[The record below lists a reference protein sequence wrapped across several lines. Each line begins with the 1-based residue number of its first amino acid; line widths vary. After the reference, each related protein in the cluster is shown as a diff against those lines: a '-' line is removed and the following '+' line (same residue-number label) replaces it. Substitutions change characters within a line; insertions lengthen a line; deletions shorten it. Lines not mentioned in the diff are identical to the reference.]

1 MSEQPENLTA
11 DESEVMPADPFEDA
25 LDLYPVRDPSEDPR
39 WALRTVQIWVGMAI
53 FLLLFIV
60 TLIILGFWFD

>member
-1 MSEQPENLTA
+1 MSKETENLA
-11 DESEVMPADPFEDA
+11 VDDSDVQPADAIEDD

-53 FLLLFIV
+53 FLLLFII
-60 TLIILGFWFD
+60 TLLILGLWFD

>member
-25 LDLYPVRDPSEDPR
+25 LDLYPVRDPSEYPR
-39 WALRTVQIWVGMAI
+39 WALRTVQIWVGIAI
-53 FLLLFIV
+53 FLLLFII
-60 TLIILGFWFD
+60 TLVILGFWFD